1 MYKDF
6 VGSKVV
12 AIVTTKGEKTL
23 EYTGKL
29 VADNEKTIELENVNI
44 DGLVYSGQKGMF
56 GNITQYKADVKKA
69 IINKEYI
76 VACMIAG

>member
-6 VGSKVV
+6 VGSKVI
-12 AIVTTKGEKTL
+12 AIVATKGEKTL

-44 DGLVYSGQKGMF
+44 DGLVYSSQKGMF
-56 GNITQYKADVKKA
+56 GNIAQYKVDVKKA

>member
-6 VGSKVV
+6 VGSKVIVIV
-12 AIVTTKGEKTL
+12 ATKGEKTL

-44 DGLVYSGQKGMF
+44 DGLVYSSQKGMF
-56 GNITQYKADVKKA
+56 GNIAQYKVDVKKA

>member
-6 VGSKVV
+6 VGSKVIV
-12 AIVTTKGEKTL
+12 IVTTKGERTL

-44 DGLVYSGQKGMF
+44 DGLVYSSQKGMF
-56 GNITQYKADVKKA
+56 GNIAQYKVDVKKA